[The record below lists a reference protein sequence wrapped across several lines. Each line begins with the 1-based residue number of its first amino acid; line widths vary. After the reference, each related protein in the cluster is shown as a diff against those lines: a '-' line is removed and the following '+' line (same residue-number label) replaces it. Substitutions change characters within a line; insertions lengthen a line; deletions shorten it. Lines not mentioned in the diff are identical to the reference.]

1 VITASESTMTM
12 RRLLLFVVA
21 AIAVTALGAGPSA
34 AQDYPFCRKAEA
46 GPGDCRYSTLE
57 QCQEAVS
64 GTSGYCQP
72 NYWLP
77 QTSRVSPHRRAR
89 RS

>member
-1 VITASESTMTM
+1 MESTMTM
-12 RRLLLFVVA
+12 RKLLLIAVA
-21 AIAVTALGAGPSA
+21 AAIVPVLGAGPSA
-34 AQDYPFCRKAEA
+34 AQQYPFCRKGEA

-57 QCQEAVS
+57 QCEAAVS

-77 QTSRVSPHRRAR
+77 QAPQVSPHRRAR

>member
-1 VITASESTMTM
+1 MII
-12 RRLLLFVVA
+12 RRILFIA
-21 AIAVTALGAGPSA
+21 AAAATVSLFGTVPSA
-34 AQDYPFCRKAEA
+34 AYDYPFCSKGEA

-64 GTSGYCQP
+64 GLASYCQP

-77 QTSRVSPHRRAR
+77 QTPQRPQVSPHQRAR
-89 RS
+89 RY

>member
-1 VITASESTMTM
+1 MTIPKILLIAAAASAVS
-12 RRLLLFVVA
+12 LFG
-21 AIAVTALGAGPSA
+21 TKPSA
-34 AQDYPFCRKAEA
+34 AYDYPFCSKGEA

-64 GTSGYCQP
+64 GISSYCQP
-72 NYWLP
+72 NFWLP
-77 QTSRVSPHRRAR
+77 QTPQHPQPVPRRRAR